1 MWAPVEIVESI
12 EKIIG
17 RALRPEEEESIHYL
31 NRFPP
36 LLLAEARKLAEHSK
50 VLAWHFVRFYTG
62 IEHDHEV
69 KDFVFEVVAR
79 DRDPATWERWDRLFY
94 PDVVFPRDL
103 ALTVAQMLSALQDA
117 TGERWV
123 RLVPSRRRGD
133 YSFACGQPGILHRSS
148 DAEWH
153 PPREGVRMSLAVGD
167 ELERVDDVG
176 VAVRRWM
183 ASRVAWQ
190 LAQQGV
196 TLPADATVSDV
207 MTALSVDAPCSVDAE
222 IAIRGLLR
230 EGRELGPSSDAV
242 PGFRGPDE
250 WYTA

>member
-1 MWAPVEIVESI
+1 MWAPIEIVESI
-12 EKIIG
+12 ERIIG
-17 RALRPEEEESIHYL
+17 RRMRPEDEGSIHYL
-31 NRFPP
+31 ARFPP
-36 LLLAEARKLAEHSK
+36 HLLAEARKLAAHSK
-50 VLAWHFVRFYTG
+50 ILAWNFVRFYTR
-62 IEHDHEV
+62 IEQDPEV
-69 KDFVFEVVAR
+69 KDFVFEVVTR
-79 DRDPATWERWDRLFY
+79 DRAPATWDRWPRLYF
-94 PDVVFPRDL
+94 PDVDFPRDL
-103 ALTVAQMLSALQDA
+103 HLNVARMLVPLQDA

-123 RLVPSRRRGD
+123 RSPPSRRRGD

-148 DAEWH
+148 DIEWQ
-153 PPREGVRMSLAVGD
+153 PPREGVRMSLSGTED
-167 ELERVDDVG
+167 LEHIDDVD

-207 MTALSVDAPCSVDAE
+207 MTALAVDMPCSADAE

-230 EGRELGPSSDAV
+230 EERELGPSSDAV
-242 PGFRGPDE
+242 PGFRGPDA